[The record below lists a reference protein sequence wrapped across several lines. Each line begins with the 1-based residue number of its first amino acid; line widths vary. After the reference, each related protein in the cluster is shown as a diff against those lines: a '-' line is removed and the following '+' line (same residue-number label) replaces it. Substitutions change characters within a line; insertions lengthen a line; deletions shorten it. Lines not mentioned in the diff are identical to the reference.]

1 MGIKKYIVFSL
12 IFLVA
17 VGAYVYSF
25 NGDVYTLSFFGT
37 KITLHIALWVV
48 LPALLIVIASVLHM
62 MFYSVKGYFIQ
73 RNLQK
78 DYKTFLDFTK
88 SRILGLDGEG
98 DFRTIW
104 YKLPVKILKHFKF
117 DDLKDPDDIEDE
129 DIKNTILDLK
139 KVEKGEIVDLKKYKL
154 PKDNYFVQKNV
165 LNKLAKDK
173 KYAEEIL
180 NNCKDKENEI
190 CKKAFGVYASYETF
204 SNIEKQGYNIDKEL
218 FEKLLDRAI
227 DAEDTFSIDYDDI
240 YKLLKSFQYTK
251 QEYIKLAKRLK
262 KVLSPEALISL
273 FEKLSNENELVIQ
286 AYLYILFEYQMID
299 KAREILEN
307 TAKNEYEKFKYFLFL
322 RDNGK
327 NFDIDLFFDI

>member
-17 VGAYVYSF
+17 VGVYVYSF
-25 NGDVYTLSFFGT
+25 NGNVYTLSFFGAN
-37 KITLHIALWVV
+37 ITLHIALWVV

-62 MFYSVKGYFIQ
+62 MFYSVKGYFVQ

-78 DYKTFLDFTK
+78 DYKTFLDFAK
-88 SRILGLDGEG
+88 LRILGIDAES

-117 DDLKDPDDIEDE
+117 DDLKDPNDIEDE

-154 PKDNYFVQKNV
+154 PKDNYFVQKNM

-180 NNCKDKENEI
+180 SSCKDKEGKI
-190 CKKAFGVYASYETF
+190 CKKAFDAYASYETF
-204 SNIEKQGYNIDKEL
+204 SNIKKQGYRIDREL
-218 FEKLLDRAI
+218 FEKLLDRVENP
-227 DAEDTFSIDYDDI
+227 EDSFNIEKNDI
-240 YKLLKSFQYTK
+240 YDILKEFNCTK
-251 QEYIKLAKRLK
+251 IEYIKFAKKMK
-262 KVLSPEALISL
+262 KILNPETLISL
-273 FEKLSNENELVIQ
+273 YEKLSNENELATQ